1 MSDHVVKRFDEN
13 VSDQDNG
20 DEEALRRSDTP
31 SGKLYEWQLPDP
43 ENPVVRAMLP
53 QILVERAFTKAA
65 GFNDVLERTAAYF
78 IVISRNN
85 GYEGRDPHV
94 IDEDIRCG
102 AVSDFLG
109 IEIDILGRALLE
121 FQRRGIVSPCGEG
134 NLHLD
139 DVAALDRLSDGLPA

>member
-1 MSDHVVKRFDEN
+1 MVYRAN
-13 VSDQDNG
+13 RRAG
-20 DEEALRRSDTP
+20 LRRPAT
-31 SGKLYEWQLPDP
+31 QHAHPDVVAAHVHGLDQ
-43 ENPVVRAMLP
+43 PVG
-53 QILVERAFTKAA
+53 AA
-65 GFNDVLERTAAYF
+65 GGVGNDGSHFV
-78 IVISRNN
+78 VVSRNN

-139 DVAALDRLSDGLPA
+139 DVAALDRLSDGLSA